1 MAERRCTGA
10 LAGAFLLAASLLAGC
25 ANIPTGGQ
33 PVAVRNVPPGA
44 IDDEPDVRQEPR
56 QPGAGDSP
64 DRVVRGFLAAAK
76 SATERHAIARSYL
89 TAAALDGWRDSA
101 GTRIITL
108 DNLLVLPAG
117 AAGRS
122 QVVLT
127 GRYQARIA
135 DDGAYLPDDS
145 ALRITYALRQV
156 AGEWRIDNPPP
167 GVLLPADDFQQVY
180 KAVDLY
186 FISPDGQT
194 VVPDRR
200 YFDVKQAVLATR
212 MTTQLLAGP
221 SDWLSA
227 GVRTAF
233 PAGTRLRS
241 NVVLVGDVL
250 VVDLSSEVLAAS
262 HSDQVALAAQLVWTL
277 TKRFSVRG
285 VQLLADGRP
294 LRVLSADGVL
304 NRQAYSSYDP
314 RVLTSRVPGYYL
326 AAGSLR
332 STGESPVTGPAAA
345 PHAGLISVAVS
356 TDLGR
361 LAAVQG
367 ARTGARLL
375 LGPLGGPLVPRYV
388 AAALSRPAW
397 EAGGAAVYVVAGR
410 RSVWRVP
417 LAGNAQQVRVPGLPR
432 LGPVSSIA
440 VSRDGV
446 RVAFVVGAPGG
457 GRLFVGVL
465 SRVGREATI
474 GKLRLVAPQVTQVAD
489 VAWASEG
496 EMLVLGRRDAGPVTP
511 YLVDV
516 DGATVTERPTAGLP
530 PDRRALA
537 AAPDEVDLVQ
547 ADGRIW
553 RRTGSTWLPLR
564 GSGPGSSPVYP
575 G

>member
-1 MAERRCTGA
+1 MGSRRRAGAVAGA
-10 LAGAFLLAASLLAGC
+10 LLLAGSLLAGC
-25 ANIPTGGQ
+25 ANIPTGGR

-44 IDDEPDVRQEPR
+44 VGDEPDVRQEPR
-56 QPGAGDSP
+56 EPGTGDSP

-76 SATERHAIARSYL
+76 SATEGHAIARAYL
-89 TAAALDGWRDSA
+89 TLTALDGWKDSA
-101 GTRIITL
+101 GTRIISL
-108 DNLLVLPAG
+108 DNLRVEPSGAPGRVQVL
-117 AAGRS
+117 
-122 QVVLT
+122 LT

-135 DDGAYLPDDS
+135 DDGAYVPDDS
-145 ALRITYALRQV
+145 ALRVTYELRQV

-200 YFDVKQAVLATR
+200 YFDVKQGVLATR
-212 MTTQLLAGP
+212 MTNRLLAGP

-250 VVDLSSEVLAAS
+250 LVDLSSEVLAAS

-277 TKRFSVRG
+277 TKRFAVRG

-294 LRVLSADGVL
+294 LRLLGANGVL
-304 NRQAYSSYDP
+304 DRQAYSSYDP
-314 RVLTSRVPGYYL
+314 RVLTTRVPGYFL

-332 STGESPVTGPAAA
+332 STGDQPVTGPAAA
-345 PHAGLISVAVS
+345 PHAGLTSVAVS
-356 TDLGR
+356 ADLGR
-361 LAAVQG
+361 LAAIQAG
-367 ARTGARLL
+367 PAGARLL
-375 LGPLGGPLVPRYV
+375 LGPLGGPLVPRY
-388 AAALSRPAW
+388 AGAALSRPAW
-397 EAGGAAVYVVAGR
+397 ETGAGAVYVVVGR
-410 RSVWRVP
+410 RAVWRVP
-417 LAGNAQQVRVPGLPR
+417 VAGAAQQVRVPGLER
-432 LGPVSSIA
+432 LGPPSSIA
-440 VSRDGV
+440 LSRDGV
-446 RVAFVVGAPGG
+446 RVALIAGPPAG
-457 GRLFVGVL
+457 GRLYVGVL
-465 SRVGREATI
+465 TRAGRDVSI
-474 GKLRLVAPQVTQVAD
+474 GKLQQVAPQVTQVAD

-530 PDRRALA
+530 ADRRALA

-547 ADGRIW
+547 ADARIW
-553 RRTGSTWLPLR
+553 RRSGSTWLPVR
-564 GSGPGSSPVYP
+564 GGDPGSAPVYP